1 MTVAEELDQ
10 VKSHQVGLI
19 SRPNLA
25 LEHLARQRFQ
35 WDVPGLLSLELS
47 AVAVVHLLNDEW
59 DPADRGFGEAE
70 LQFGMALQGSE
81 GEHIY
86 ERVEKRSSAIA
97 EPHIEDPLA
106 LTGFHRVNRGPDRSR
121 LCAATDVVRH
131 DDAGVLRRVPKHV
144 PWLLIHSESHIVDQK
159 VRFAEAQLCDADDF
173 IPGGLRVDGREHG
186 NGIEALRRALTE
198 LYRPVV
204 VSLNAGISQLGLA
217 HLHGDNRRK
226 HERRLDSVAIHI
238 SEPFFRRRRPVG
250 FANSAPVESQLVS
263 IGPGKPALAM
273 IVRLGLAIAHPVLV
287 LLASVFDVRRT
298 IFQRIG
304 QAVRP
309 QVLGQIPQ
317 VNVIVG

>member
-1 MTVAEELDQ
+1 MGRVLVDDLPGERPGAVRVRVILPPHDVTGAEELDQ

-19 SRPNLA
+19 GRPNLA
-25 LEHLARQRFQ
+25 LEHLARRRFQ

-131 DDAGVLRRVPKHV
+131 DDAGIFRRVPKHV

-186 NGIEALRRALTE
+186 NGIEALRRA
-198 LYRPVV
+198 
-204 VSLNAGISQLGLA
+204 A
-217 HLHGDNRRK
+217 HDPSKNWASGPSTSSWTNTPGQCD
-226 HERRLDSVAIHI
+226 RRLKSSCIPLSFSFA
-238 SEPFFRRRRPVG
+238 SFTSSRSRR
-250 FANSAPVESQLVS
+250 
-263 IGPGKPALAM
+263 
-273 IVRLGLAIAHPVLV
+273 V
-287 LLASVFDVRRT
+287 LLYGGDSPAIPVAWLMSM
-298 IFQRIG
+298 IG
-304 QAVRP
+304 
-309 QVLGQIPQ
+309 
-317 VNVIVG
+317 